1 MPRRAPPYLPPGAL
15 IRLLP
20 WAPSPA
26 HNTPHISAPSAPAAP
41 PSQALMEELAA
52 ILDAD
57 AEAFVLKL
65 YRMLIYETE
74 RSAAGLP

>member
-1 MPRRAPPYLPPGAL
+1 MD
-15 IRLLP
+15 
-20 WAPSPA
+20 
-26 HNTPHISAPSAPAAP
+26 
-41 PSQALMEELAA
+41 ELAA

>member
-1 MPRRAPPYLPPGAL
+1 VD
-15 IRLLP
+15 
-20 WAPSPA
+20 
-26 HNTPHISAPSAPAAP
+26 
-41 PSQALMEELAA
+41 ELVA

-74 RSAAGLP
+74 RSANGLP